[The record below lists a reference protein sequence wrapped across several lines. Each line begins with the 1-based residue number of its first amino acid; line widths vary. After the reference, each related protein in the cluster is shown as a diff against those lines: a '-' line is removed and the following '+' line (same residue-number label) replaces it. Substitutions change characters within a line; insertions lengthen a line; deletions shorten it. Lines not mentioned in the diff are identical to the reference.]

1 MFIIPCSFNGDDQM
15 HNLMS
20 YNQLADWTH
29 TNNNN
34 ATTHDQ
40 LLDEYY
46 ECLIECD
53 ETQQVCK
60 SICKE
65 ILV

>member
-1 MFIIPCSFNGDDQM
+1 M

-53 ETQQVCK
+53 DTQQVCK